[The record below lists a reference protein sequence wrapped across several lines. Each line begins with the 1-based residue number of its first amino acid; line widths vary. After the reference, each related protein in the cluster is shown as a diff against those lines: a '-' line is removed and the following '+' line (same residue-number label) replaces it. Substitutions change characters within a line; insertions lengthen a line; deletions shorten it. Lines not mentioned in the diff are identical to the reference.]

1 MLQSKLF
8 TKTRREDPKDEV
20 AKNAKLLIRGGFIAK
35 TLAGVYVLL
44 PLGLRVLD
52 KINQIVREEMAK
64 IGGQELRLAAL
75 QDPGVWQATGRWSDE
90 VVDNWFKTKLKNET
104 EVGLGFTHEEPLAK
118 LMTDHIK
125 SYRDLPV
132 YTYQIQT
139 KFRNE
144 ARAKS
149 GILRGREFV
158 MKDLYSFT
166 ANESELDT
174 FYEQVKE
181 SYRRV
186 FDRVGIGAQTFLTF
200 ASGGT
205 FSKYSHEF
213 QAVCPAGEDTIY
225 LSRDKEIAIND
236 EVYSPETLAELGL
249 DEKELTKE
257 TAIEVG
263 NIFKLGTK
271 YSEALGLTYV
281 NEAGERVPVVM
292 GSYGLGVTRLLGTI
306 AELCGT
312 DAGIV
317 WPKVVAPFKVHLIAL
332 GNDEAV
338 ITKAK
343 TLYQEL
349 INKNVDVLFDDREA
363 GAGEKFGDADLIGIP
378 ERVVISPKTLAD
390 DSVEWLNRATAKTE
404 LVPLDE
410 VVNRAVNL

>member
-8 TKTRREDPKDEV
+8 TKVRREDPKDEL

-35 TLAGVYVLL
+35 SLAGVYVLL

-52 KINQIVREEMAK
+52 KISQIIREEMDK

-75 QDPGVWQATGRWSDE
+75 QDPAVWQASGRWSDE
-90 VVDNWFKTKLKNET
+90 VVDNWFKTKLKNDT
-104 EVGLGFTHEEPLAK
+104 ELGLGFTHEEPLAK
-118 LMTDHIK
+118 LMADHIQ
-125 SYRDLPV
+125 SYRDLPAYV
-132 YTYQIQT
+132 YQIQT

-149 GILRGREFV
+149 GILRGREFL
-158 MKDLYSFT
+158 MKDLYSFNVDQ
-166 ANESELDT
+166 AGLDA
-174 FYEQVKE
+174 FYDQAKE
-181 SYRRV
+181 AYRRV

-225 LSRDKEIAIND
+225 LSRDKEIAINE
-236 EVYSPETLAELGL
+236 EVYGPDVLAELGL
-249 DEKELTKE
+249 EEQELVKE

-271 YSEALGLTYV
+271 YSEALGLTYST
-281 NEAGERVPVVM
+281 ETGERLPVVM

-306 AELCGT
+306 AELTGT
-312 DAGIV
+312 DSGLN
-317 WPKVVAPFKVHLIAL
+317 WPKAVAPFKVHLLAL

-338 ITKAK
+338 HAK
-343 TLYQEL
+343 SRALYETLVAQGAE
-349 INKNVDVLFDDREA
+349 VLFDDRELS
-363 GAGEKFGDADLIGIP
+363 AGEKFGDADLIGIP
-378 ERVVISPKTLAD
+378 VRLVLSAKTAALEA
-390 DSVEWLNRATAKTE
+390 VEWFDRSQGKTE
-404 LVPLDE
+404 SVPISE
-410 VVNRAVNL
+410 VPARILAL